1 MRVSMMQLRVMPS
14 RTFSVTPGVISL
26 PLRTM
31 KMLQVAPSA
40 TWPLSF
46 SKMASSKP
54 PARASSLAS
63 ALFT

>member
-1 MRVSMMQLRVMPS
+1 MMESRVMPS
-14 RTFSVTPGVISL
+14 STFSVTGGVISL

-40 TWPLSF
+40 TWPLLVEEDGLVES
-46 SKMASSKP
+46 A
-54 PARASSLAS
+54 AAHSSLAS